1 LLQVLE
7 QVSGYGTSADIW
19 SFGITILEMAH
30 GHAPFSKLPPMKV
43 LLMTL
48 QVGLQCSKYFLN
60 GRMHLHMVGCWQQQQ
75 QQEAAN
81 YIGLNKLPPMK
92 VLLMTLQVGAVRF
105 MPAAAA
111 ASLALTRG

>member
-1 LLQVLE
+1 MQAGVFTDFAFLQVLE

-48 QVGLQCSKYFLN
+48 QVGTQLSSI
-60 GRMHLHMVGCWQQQQ
+60 RICW
-75 QQEAAN
+75 
-81 YIGLNKLPPMK
+81 
-92 VLLMTLQVGAVRF
+92 
-105 MPAAAA
+105 
-111 ASLALTRG
+111 

>member
-1 LLQVLE
+1 MLVTLQVLE

-48 QVGLQCSKYFLN
+48 QVGVVPFECIFVLGFFYCCVCLAT
-60 GRMHLHMVGCWQQQQ
+60 R
-75 QQEAAN
+75 AAVSCH
-81 YIGLNKLPPMK
+81 P
-92 VLLMTLQVGAVRF
+92 
-105 MPAAAA
+105 
-111 ASLALTRG
+111 

>member
-1 LLQVLE
+1 MFLQVLE

-48 QVGLQCSKYFLN
+48 QVGTVK
-60 GRMHLHMVGCWQQQQ
+60 
-75 QQEAAN
+75 AKA
-81 YIGLNKLPPMK
+81 
-92 VLLMTLQVGAVRF
+92 
-105 MPAAAA
+105 
-111 ASLALTRG
+111 